1 MRRDVLCSIDTAVKF
16 VYCVVPLLGGI
27 VIIILKFYVMF
38 TGPVATKRSMVDSY
52 YLMEFR
58 NGPIIVCSI

>member
-1 MRRDVLCSIDTAVKF
+1 MCSIDTAVKF

-38 TGPVATKRSMVDSY
+38 TGK
-52 YLMEFR
+52 
-58 NGPIIVCSI
+58 C